1 MVGVGDAYVGR
12 GIRGNIG
19 DNIII
24 NFSIIRIQT
33 EIDSDVRI
41 QRLKI
46 CNCLFINI
54 RLRLVRIIFG
64 PKSDLVLPGG
74 IELFGDGKGFLASFA
89 VAAGKRR

>member
-41 QRLKI
+41 QRLK
-46 CNCLFINI
+46 
-54 RLRLVRIIFG
+54 LVIA
-64 PKSDLVLPGG
+64 
-74 IELFGDGKGFLASFA
+74 FL
-89 VAAGKRR
+89 